1 MEAEGMQA
9 NRGLWDEWAKLHVH
23 SEMYAHESFLRGR
36 NSLNPLELS
45 EMGSV
50 QGKRLLHLQCHF
62 GHDTLS
68 WARLGAEVTGMDF
81 SHEAINIARQTAD
94 GLDLPAR
101 FICCNLYDLPQHLDE
116 TFDVVFTS
124 YGVLTWLPDLRK
136 WAHIAARYVKPGGSF
151 YMAEFHPFS
160 MVFNDES
167 EQVEQR
173 YAYFNE
179 GAIVLPAQGS
189 YADREADVH
198 GVTYEWSYPLGEV
211 LTALIDAGLRIQ
223 FVHEF
228 PYTCYQAFPWLE
240 QHPDSVIYHVFRKI
254 PRGERKNIFFSFP
267 LLTFSRFCGII
278 KTQ

>member
-1 MEAEGMQA
+1 MENEGMQA
-9 NRGLWDEWAKLHVH
+9 NRRLWDEWAKLHVN

-36 NSLNPLELS
+36 NSLNALELD
-45 EMGSV
+45 ELGDV
-50 QGKRLLHLQCHF
+50 QGKTLLHLQCHF

-68 WARLGAEVTGMDF
+68 WARLGATVTGMDF
-81 SHEAINIARQTAD
+81 SPEAIEIARATAAQ
-94 GLDLPAR
+94 LDLPAR
-101 FICCNLYDLPQHLDE
+101 FLCCNLYDLPQHLDQ

-124 YGVLTWLPDLRK
+124 YGVLTWLPDLRA
-136 WAHIAARYVKPGGSF
+136 WARIAARYVKPGGIF

-160 MVFNDES
+160 MVFNDEG

-173 YAYFNE
+173 YPYFNE

-198 GVTYEWSYPLGEV
+198 GITYEWAYPLGEV
-211 LTALIDAGLRIQ
+211 LTALIDAELRIQ

-240 QHPDSVIYHVFRKI
+240 QHADGNFYPKAGIPSLPLMFSVKAEK
-254 PRGERKNIFFSFP
+254 GEA
-267 LLTFSRFCGII
+267 
-278 KTQ
+278 